1 MTKSN
6 SCNNILLIFEM
17 PECGAMPFEW
27 GILSTAK
34 IHEFENKDKKQI
46 FLSHCCCRAVKKISP
61 PKMTFYKHPLW
72 PSKPSLI

>member
-46 FLSHCCCRAVKKISP
+46 FLASCLPIVVVEQKKYISP
-61 PKMTFYKHPLW
+61 KNDFLQTPFVAF
-72 PSKPSLI
+72 

>member
-1 MTKSN
+1 
-6 SCNNILLIFEM
+6 M

-46 FLSHCCCRAVKKISP
+46 FLASCLPIVVVEQ
-61 PKMTFYKHPLW
+61 
-72 PSKPSLI
+72 

>member
-17 PECGAMPFEW
+17 PECGAMPFER

-46 FLSHCCCRAVKKISP
+46 FLASCLPIVVVEQ
-61 PKMTFYKHPLW
+61 
-72 PSKPSLI
+72 